1 MTKWYN
7 LAIDEKKV
15 LGWHRRS
22 RGSGQQ
28 PMAGGHEDFHLSS
41 SSSQSGGAGGGGE
54 ICVICTKQC
63 WRGCNRN
70 VMSRQLGPH
79 PRAVFLD
86 GSPWT
91 TRLVGN
97 NTTTTQVVEMYP
109 LMKDP
114 SCEYMHDWQT
124 TFHPTCNEFHATNL
138 ADVFAD
144 KRAELLGEGWWRQG
158 WKMTYPRTATNAI
171 LKTSQ

>member
-1 MTKWYN
+1 V
-7 LAIDEKKV
+7 AV
-15 LGWHRRS
+15 V
-22 RGSGQQ
+22 
-28 PMAGGHEDFHLSS
+28 
-41 SSSQSGGAGGGGE
+41 SSQWRADMRTFISPPPQVNRVVLVVVAKDALSVQNNVGE
-54 ICVICTKQC
+54 VVT
-63 WRGCNRN
+63 

-109 LMKDP
+109 LMKGARASGREFFTSGRSILDP